1 MKKVTTK
8 HDFNAALIGM
18 ILFNGN
24 IINDNILY
32 IRCNG
37 NNLNYIDEKVEF
49 ISEYLTPK
57 CVKSSIDKYGSN
69 YRYAYYK
76 SSIFKNLYKK
86 IYINNRKSLTKSI
99 LNRFNAIT
107 LAIMYMDTGCLSLRK
122 DKNNPTVYKSRE
134 IHLNLQFL
142 SMNEI
147 KMLQNQ
153 LRLRWDIDF
162 HLTRD
167 KGRLRLWCN
176 TENTIKFFKLVSPI
190 VKEFHS
196 MRYKLDLKYNTKD
209 INFL

>member
-37 NNLNYIDEKVEF
+37 NDLNYIDEKVEF

-69 YRYAYYK
+69 YRYTYYK

-122 DKNNPTVYKSRE
+122 DKNNPTVYKARE

-176 TENTIKFFKLVSPI
+176 TENTIKYTFSQ
-190 VKEFHS
+190 
-196 MRYKLDLKYNTKD
+196 
-209 INFL
+209 